1 MPLGF
6 ISCCTLCK
14 MSHDTCKVYVK
25 GLYLLRQR
33 VIDALNDPWN
43 SARDYFPSVLGVGG
57 LEPICWRSDELRIKL
72 YTTMVSTVF
81 IPPMSS
87 FPRPCPTGSGRGAG
101 HRSKTFEEL

>member
-1 MPLGF
+1 MRLKNARDRAAVF
-6 ISCCTLCK
+6 TI
-14 MSHDTCKVYVK
+14 VF
-25 GLYLLRQR
+25 LRQR

-81 IPPMSS
+81 IVYILLHLM
-87 FPRPCPTGSGRGAG
+87 
-101 HRSKTFEEL
+101 